1 MLAEERALRDELE
14 TLAATPRGRELL
26 QLALRGIESDDREL
40 VCGRWERD
48 GEAGCLFQHA
58 YWQGVRDGVF
68 QPDDPARD
76 WVSSFVGRGDYW
88 NVIRAIEAFDELGR
102 VGHSDRVPRRV
113 LGSRTRAAAGRVAR
127 GRDRAAARRPLRR
140 PRRPR
145 ARRPSPSRPR

>member
-14 TLAATPRGRELL
+14 MLAATSRGRELL
-26 QLALRGIESDDREL
+26 QLALRGIESDEREL

-68 QPDDPARD
+68 HADDPARD
-76 WVSSFVGRGDYW
+76 WVSSFIGRGDYW

-102 VGHSDRVPRRV
+102 VGHSDRVPRRLV
-113 LGSRTRAAAGRVAR
+113 GSRSVLRQAEWREVVTGLLLDALYGGLGDPARTPEPVSAG
-127 GRDRAAARRPLRR
+127 
-140 PRRPR
+140 
-145 ARRPSPSRPR
+145 

>member
-1 MLAEERALRDELE
+1 MLPEEQALRDELE

-26 QLALRGIESDDREL
+26 QLALRGIESDEREL

-68 QPDDPARD
+68 HADDPARD

-88 NVIRAIEAFDELGR
+88 NVIRAIEAFDALGHA
-102 VGHSDRVPRRV
+102 GHSDLVPRRLLGTRTV
-113 LGSRTRAAAGRVAR
+113 LRQAEWREVVTGLLLDALYGGLGDPVSQPDPVRAG
-127 GRDRAAARRPLRR
+127 
-140 PRRPR
+140 
-145 ARRPSPSRPR
+145 

>member
-1 MLAEERALRDELE
+1 MLPEEQALRDELE

-26 QLALRGIESDDREL
+26 QLALRGIESDEREL

-68 QPDDPARD
+68 HADDPARD

-88 NVIRAIEAFDELGR
+88 NVIRAIEAFDALGHA
-102 VGHSDRVPRRV
+102 GHSDRVPRRLLGTRTV
-113 LGSRTRAAAGRVAR
+113 LRQAEWREVVTGLLLDALDGGLGDPVSQPAPVRAG
-127 GRDRAAARRPLRR
+127 
-140 PRRPR
+140 
-145 ARRPSPSRPR
+145 

>member
-26 QLALRGIESDDREL
+26 QLALRGIESDHREL

-68 QPDDPARD
+68 HADDPARD

-102 VGHSDRVPRRV
+102 LGHSDRVPRRV
-113 LGSRTRAAAGRVAR
+113 LGSRTVLRQAEWREVVTGSCSTPSTAAS
-127 GRDRAAARRPLRR
+127 PT
-140 PRRPR
+140 
-145 ARRPSPSRPR
+145 PSPTPEPVPAR